1 MKPLCCNILT
11 HKYSMADTQRL
22 AWAITGSGHYLRES
36 LAILQSLNDVDVY
49 LSKAAAEI
57 IKQYGFQESL
67 EATGHKIYTDKTA
80 SSVPVEFFYQGLYHT
95 LVISP
100 VTSNTIAK
108 MAYGFS
114 DSLVTNLYAQAGKTR
129 VHSIVFACD
138 TAPELESEA
147 PREHMVKVYPRQID
161 LDNVEKLKTFND
173 TEVVADMQA
182 LQQAVMHRMSQHHA
196 SQSSHIADLNAI
208 EVVSD

>member
-1 MKPLCCNILT
+1 MDNRQQ
-11 HKYSMADTQRL
+11 QRL

-36 LAILQSLNDVDVY
+36 LEILQSLDAVDIF

-57 IKQYGFQESL
+57 IKQYGFQEML
-67 EATGHKIYTDKTA
+67 ETIGHRVYQDKTA
-80 SSVPVEFFYQGLYHT
+80 SSVPVELFYEGKYHT

-100 VTSNTIAK
+100 TTSNTIAK

-129 VHSIVFACD
+129 VQSIVFACD

-147 PREHMVKVYPRQID
+147 PRDNMVKVYPRQID
-161 LDNVEKLKTFND
+161 LENVTKLSQFESTR
-173 TEVVADMQA
+173 VVGDMAELKQTIMQQLADVHQIGTTDII
-182 LQQAVMHRMSQHHA
+182 LEHS
-196 SQSSHIADLNAI
+196 
-208 EVVSD
+208 

>member
-1 MKPLCCNILT
+1 MTNTTK
-11 HKYSMADTQRL
+11 KRL

-36 LAILQSLNDVDVY
+36 LEILNSLQDVDVF

-57 IKQYGFQESL
+57 LKQYGFYEKL
-67 EATGHKIYTDKTA
+67 EAVGHRIFHDKTA
-80 SSVPVEFFYQGLYHT
+80 SSVPVGFFYEGVYHT

-108 MAYGFS
+108 MVYGFS

-129 VHSIVFACD
+129 VPSIVFACD

-147 PREHMVKVYPRQID
+147 PRDNMVKVYPRKID
-161 LDNVEKLKTFND
+161 LENIEKLKSFEATI
-173 TEVVADMQA
+173 VVEDMQQLA
-182 LQQAVMHRMSQHHA
+182 QAIQARY
-196 SQSSHIADLNAI
+196 
-208 EVVSD
+208 